1 MKKKVVMVCM
11 LMTSICS
18 LYAQNVTLAPEMG
31 ISAVQRYGWGQ
42 EWRPSAKIGV
52 SVDFNLTNHF
62 GLESGLFYTFR
73 GYSIS
78 NEGLIAMKSLHGRKM
93 CHRQDIFYKFQCWL
107 NLDGF

>member
-52 SVDFNLTNHF
+52 SVDFNWTNHF
-62 GLESGLFYTFR
+62 GIESGLFYTL
-73 GYSIS
+73 
-78 NEGLIAMKSLHGRKM
+78 EELIAMESLHGRKM

-107 NLDGF
+107 NLDGL